1 MKENVEELIRLFTY
15 GKNAYERLS
24 QFFETLVPDRPFVQ
38 QPVIRSTGP
47 YGLPL
52 ISTPEPEPE
61 DPSTVKM
68 LETAQTYISGWIG
81 EVNTILDKTGKAR
94 YRLQFEDPKGGS
106 RIGTVGNLTEN
117 EEKWNELMSDFDARL
132 QELRRIIIDYE
143 TTSEQEAKE
152 DYPR

>member
-81 EVNTILDKTGKAR
+81 EVN
-94 YRLQFEDPKGGS
+94 
-106 RIGTVGNLTEN
+106 
-117 EEKWNELMSDFDARL
+117 
-132 QELRRIIIDYE
+132 
-143 TTSEQEAKE
+143 
-152 DYPR
+152 YPR